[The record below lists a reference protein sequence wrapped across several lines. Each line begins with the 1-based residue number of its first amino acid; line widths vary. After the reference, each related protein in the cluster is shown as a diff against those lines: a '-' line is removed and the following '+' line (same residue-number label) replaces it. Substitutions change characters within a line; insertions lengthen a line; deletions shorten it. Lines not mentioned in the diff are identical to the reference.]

1 MDIKFHGN
9 SHFTL
14 KGKSGTLDTNPDD
27 LASSNKS
34 NIITLSEI
42 TEGTVIGDQSD
53 AKTIYRPG
61 EYEVVSIMI
70 KGLQARLDD
79 PKTGTKNIIYSITVD
94 DVKLCHLGK
103 LNRVPT
109 PAEINELGEINV
121 LFVPVGGEGTLSS
134 GDAAKT
140 ISAISPKLVVPMSY
154 TGNDISKTTAMK
166 DEKEITM
173 VDVPSL
179 KAFLGEMGVDSVPAQ
194 KTLTV
199 TPNNQPLTTEIVI
212 LDID

>member
-1 MDIKFHGN
+1 MDIIFHGN

-14 KGKSGTLDTNPDD
+14 KGKSGSLDTNPDD
-27 LASSNKS
+27 LATSNKS
-34 NIITLSEI
+34 NIVTLSEI
-42 TEGTVIGDQSD
+42 TEDTVIEDESE

-61 EYEVVSIMI
+61 EYEVVSIMV

-121 LFVPVGGEGTLSS
+121 LLVPVGGEGTLSS

-154 TGNDISKTTAMK
+154 SGDDISKTTAMK

-173 VDVPSL
+173 VDLPSL
-179 KAFLGEMGVDSVPAQ
+179 KPLLREMGGDSGPAQ
-194 KTLTV
+194 KPLTV

>member
-1 MDIKFHGN
+1 MDIIFHGN

-14 KGKSGTLDTNPDD
+14 KGKSGSLDTNPDD
-27 LASSNKS
+27 LATLNKS
-34 NIITLSEI
+34 NIVTLSEI
-42 TEGTVIGDQSD
+42 TEDTVIEDASE

-61 EYEVVSIMI
+61 EYEVVNIMV

-79 PKTGTKNIIYSITVD
+79 PKTGSKNVIYSITVD

-121 LFVPVGGEGTLSS
+121 LLVPVGGEGTLSS

-154 TGNDISKTTAMK
+154 TGDDISKTTAMK

-179 KAFLGEMGVDSVPAQ
+179 KAFLGEMGADSVPAQ